1 MSQKFITNPW
11 TKVPHGHARTELI
24 ALKHLMKANRQD
36 CSIISDTED
45 FGDLLLEGNDDPWIK
60 LKIFNMNPLYT
71 IRRLWKIQRSL
82 NATIEKFRLV
92 SKSDDDLIFSSVN
105 FEQFIIAAVFF
116 NQYELWIR
124 VFSCP
129 SRRLSKFQRILVKK
143 FLKTQN
149 FRIGTETKEIA
160 NWFKDNLDIRTQI
173 VPPLNRLRN
182 QGTSKEN
189 SANFSLQRNIGVFY
203 PVTSSVIVEELQEI
217 INIFRDEEVK
227 VKFPTN
233 VPKGLPHSGIKTIN
247 NGISDDELSSC
258 IKSLDAVILM
268 NHNYVNRGSGLLTL
282 CMSLGKIIYVFDDNN
297 FVNSYKEIYPLINVQ
312 NTSEIAE
319 HYKFNGFVG
328 NDKEKFKKI
337 GEDFVEYVNT
347 SWETFL
353 DVR

>member
-1 MSQKFITNPW
+1 MSRKFITNPW

-24 ALKHLMKANRQD
+24 LLKDLMNANLQD

-45 FGDLLLEGNDDPWIK
+45 FGDIFLSGNDDAFIES
-60 LKIFNMNPLYT
+60 KIFNMNPLYT
-71 IRRLWKIQRSL
+71 IGRFWKIQKSL
-82 NATIEKFRLV
+82 KATLEKFRLV

-105 FEQFIIAAVFF
+105 FEQFIMAAVFF
-116 NQYELWIR
+116 RQYKLSIR
-124 VFSCP
+124 VFNCP
-129 SRRLSKFQRILVKK
+129 SRGLSKFQKILVKK

-173 VPPLNRLRN
+173 VPPLNRLRS
-182 QGTSKEN
+182 QGTSREN
-189 SANFSLQRNIGVFY
+189 TANFSLQRSIGVFY

-227 VKFPTN
+227 VKFPTSM
-233 VPKGLPHSGIKTIN
+233 PKGVTHSGIKTIN

-258 IKSLDAVILM
+258 IKNLDAVILM

-319 HYKFNGFVG
+319 HYKINGFVG
-328 NDKEKFKKI
+328 NGKEKFKKI